1 MPMERRREDEGA
13 AAPVAGG
20 SGIGVLPDSV
30 LAHVLGFL
38 PAEEAVRT
46 CVLARRWRHLWKS
59 ATGLRVVAADGE
71 FLGTEEKLQD
81 FVGRVLLLR
90 EGAPLDTCV
99 LGLGIKWHN
108 SDSLRCVSTWFWHAV
123 TCSVRFLRLQHNI
136 LGPFRHLED
145 KTLVSQHLTRLE
157 LSSIGSGSN
166 FLDFSSCP
174 VLEHLVLSFCNL
186 SRSAKKISSTSLK
199 YLSMTYNNLVHDYRI
214 HIYAPNL
221 ISLRLDSC
229 SGKTPILE
237 SMPSLVDAY
246 VQLDED
252 SADQCKL
259 WHPHYEGEDCG
270 CESCQNSN
278 NLGDDSNRC
287 VLLKGLSE
295 ATNLMLISEPTT
307 FIFRMDLRWCPTFSK
322 LKTLLLNDYW
332 CVPDDFHALSCI
344 LEHSPVLEKLT
355 LLFAEELEPEVEL
368 EGSINPTERSAAIS
382 EHLKKVEVKCEVV
395 GERILKVIWFLRMF
409 NIPVSGKS
417 KSELQP
423 HCTNTH
429 VAGSF

>member
-1 MPMERRREDEGA
+1 MGAAVSAVISGSGIARRLLNAMPPGQRDEGATPEAAGGEGIDALPGSCPRGLAACLLFDEMPMERRREDEGA
-13 AAPVAGG
+13 AAPSAGG

-30 LAHVLGFL
+30 LAHILGFL
-38 PAEEAVRT
+38 PAEEAVST

-90 EGAPLDTCV
+90 EGAPLDT
-99 LGLGIKWHN
+99 
-108 SDSLRCVSTWFWHAV
+108 
-123 TCSVRFLRLQHNI
+123 
-136 LGPFRHLED
+136 
-145 KTLVSQHLTRLE
+145 
-157 LSSIGSGSN
+157 
-166 FLDFSSCP
+166 
-174 VLEHLVLSFCNL
+174 
-186 SRSAKKISSTSLK
+186 
-199 YLSMTYNNLVHDYRI
+199 MTY
-214 HIYAPNL
+214 
-221 ISLRLDSC
+221 SC

-270 CESCQNSN
+270 CESCQSSN
-278 NLGDDSNRC
+278 NLGDDSYSC

-332 CVPDDFHALSCI
+332 CVPDDFNALSCI

-355 LLFAEELEPEVEL
+355 LLLAEYLEPEVEL

-409 NIPVSGKS
+409 NIHVSGKS
-417 KSELQP
+417 KSELLP
-423 HCTNTH
+423 HCIPTH